1 MSISLNLLSDKK
13 NSKLGKT
20 IQGFSLPA
28 VLTCPGRTA
37 ACENACYA
45 RKGHFA
51 RPAVKAKHLD
61 NLRVSKLPEFVPR
74 MIAEI
79 RHADVDVIRISVS
92 GDLYNLSYIRR
103 WIKIVRAC
111 PETKFY
117 AYTRSWRVPAL
128 LPALITLGR
137 EPNMRLWLSTD
148 RETGAAPRIRGL
160 PQAYLQLP
168 GEELPKLPKGCKL
181 IFRDEHKTV
190 LKQVGAAVVCPVE
203 SGVKYAQPMTCSRC
217 KLCWKEKMV

>member
-13 NSKLGKT
+13 NTKLGKT
-20 IQGFSLPA
+20 IRGFSLPA
-28 VLTCPGRTA
+28 VETCPGRTA

-45 RKGHFA
+45 RRGHFT
-51 RPAVKAKHLD
+51 RPNVKQKHLD
-61 NLRVSKLPEFVPR
+61 NYRVSKLAEFVPR

-92 GDLYNLSYIRR
+92 GDFYNLRYIRR

-111 PETKFY
+111 PNTKFY
-117 AYTRSWRVPAL
+117 AYTRSWRVPEL

-137 EPNMRLWLSTD
+137 EPNMRLWLSID
-148 RETGAAPRIRGL
+148 SETGAAPRIRGL
-160 PQAYLQLP
+160 PHAYLQLA
-168 GEELPKLPKGCKL
+168 GEELPKLPKSCKL
-181 IFRDEHKTV
+181 LFRAQHKTV
-190 LKQVGAAVVCPVE
+190 LKQVDNAIVCPVE

-217 KLCWKEKMV
+217 KLCWQEKMV